1 MDDFFNN
8 NFFWVIWYVEF
19 YKWINKRN
27 LCILFLLVFDV
38 VVLLIDKGEWEECW
52 NGINDE
58 ILWGYF
64 ELSLDDWIEVV
75 EVFLDE
81 WIIFLDERIIFL
93 DERILDV
100 KVMLR
105 FIL

>member
-1 MDDFFNN
+1 M
-8 NFFWVIWYVEF
+8 EF

-27 LCILFLLVFDV
+27 LCILLLLVFDV
-38 VVLLIDKGEWEECW
+38 VVLLIDEGEWEECW

-81 WIIFLDERIIFL
+81 RIIFL

-100 KVMLR
+100 KV
-105 FIL
+105 ILDDCFNVVDVIFDLL

>member
-1 MDDFFNN
+1 M
-8 NFFWVIWYVEF
+8 
-19 YKWINKRN
+19 
-27 LCILFLLVFDV
+27 LLLVFDV
-38 VVLLIDKGEWEECW
+38 VVLLIDEGEWVECW

-81 WIIFLDERIIFL
+81 WIIFLDERI
-93 DERILDV
+93 LDV
-100 KVMLR
+100 KV
-105 FIL
+105 ILDDCFNVEDVIFDLL